1 MNTKILGLIALGF
14 VIVIPLWFILS
25 RISQEA
31 TFNIAEPTAISQ
43 TPEPI
48 WPLRAIDTVKY
59 SRDIAR
65 EKSKDA
71 SFSAEIDLQIKNIAD
86 TGASH
91 VAIGTPYD
99 EEFLPFLRQWVTS
112 ARKHRLKVMFRGNL
126 SGWEGWFEYKDITR
140 EQHIAGIENFILKN
154 QDLFQDGDIFSS
166 CTECENGGPGDPR
179 MNGDVKGHREFLIKE
194 YNMMKRTFKKINKDV
209 DANYFSMNGDVA
221 RLVMDKETTKALDGL
236 IVIDHYVDSVEQLDE
251 DITEMAED
259 SGGKVVLGEWGA
271 PIPDINGKMTEAEQA
286 AWIADAFKV
295 LEKND
300 NLVGINYWTHM
311 GSSTQLWNDD
321 NVARPVVEVLK
332 IYYSKMVIK
341 KPL

>member
-1 MNTKILGLIALGF
+1 MNTRMLGLIALSF
-14 VIVIPLWFILS
+14 VIIIPLWFILS
-25 RISQEA
+25 RISNSS
-31 TFNIAEPTAISQ
+31 TFISPQPTAIPQ
-43 TPEPI
+43 EPEPL
-48 WPLRAIDTVKY
+48 WNLRAIDTVKY

-65 EKSKDA
+65 EKLSDPT
-71 SFSAEIDLQIKNIAD
+71 FYEEIDLQMKNIAE

-99 EEFLPFLRQWVTS
+99 AEFLPFLRQWVNS
-112 ARKHRLKVMFRGNL
+112 ARKYRLNVMFRGNL
-126 SGWEGWFEYKDITR
+126 SGWEGWFDYKGITR
-140 EQHIAGIENFILKN
+140 EQHIAGIESFIVNN

-194 YNMMKRTFKKINKDV
+194 YNMMKSTFKKINKDV

-236 IVIDHYVDSVEQLDE
+236 IVIDHYVDSVKKLDE
-251 DITEMAED
+251 DISEIAED

-286 AWIADAFKV
+286 LWVADAFKT
-295 LEKND
+295 LEKNND
-300 NLVGINYWTHM
+300 LVGINYWTHM
-311 GSSTQLWNDD
+311 GSSTQMWNDD
-321 NVARPVVEVLK
+321 NSARDVVEIVK
-332 IYYSKMVIK
+332 IYFSKMVIK

>member
-1 MNTKILGLIALGF
+1 MLCV
-14 VIVIPLWFILS
+14 VIIVPLWFILS
-25 RISQEA
+25 RISQHS
-31 TFNIAEPTAISQ
+31 TFLNPQPMIKLQE
-43 TPEPI
+43 PEPL
-48 WPLRAIDTVKY
+48 WKLRAIDTVKY

-65 EKSKDA
+65 EKLTDTE
-71 SFSAEIDLQIKNIAD
+71 FSIEIDEQMKKIAE

-99 EEFLPFLRQWVTS
+99 EEFLPILRQWVVS
-112 ARKHRLKVMFRGNL
+112 ARKHRLNVMFRGNL
-126 SGWEGWFEYKDITR
+126 SGWEGWFDYKGITR
-140 EQHIAGIENFILKN
+140 EQHIAGIESFILKN

-194 YNMMKRTFKKINKDV
+194 YNMMKNTFKKINKDV

-236 IVIDHYVDSVEQLDE
+236 VVIDHYVDSVEQLDD
-251 DITEMAED
+251 DITEIAED

-286 AWIADAFKV
+286 AWIASAFKK
-295 LEKND
+295 LEKNTS
-300 NLVGINYWTHM
+300 LVGINYWTHM
-311 GSSTQLWNDD
+311 GSSTQLWDD
-321 NVARPVVEVLK
+321 DGSARDVVEILK
-332 IYYSKMVIK
+332 IYYTKKVIK
-341 KPL
+341 RPL